1 MNVNRE
7 SFGAVL
13 VSGVA
18 LAVDSVILYT
28 LVTSARWHYLNAA
41 SVSFI
46 SGAIVAWYLSVRFV
60 FRFRRLQSVGA
71 EFLMFIMVGLLGLI
85 LNALV
90 IYSTIEFL
98 SYSYLVGKVFAA
110 VVTFSVCFSL
120 RKALLFSKLRRLP
133 SVSTEK

>member
-1 MNVNRE
+1 
-7 SFGAVL
+7 
-13 VSGVA
+13 
-18 LAVDSVILYT
+18 
-28 LVTSARWHYLNAA
+28 
-41 SVSFI
+41 
-46 SGAIVAWYLSVRFV
+46 
-60 FRFRRLQSVGA
+60 
-71 EFLMFIMVGLLGLI
+71 MFIMVGLLGLI